1 MIKKNKIIWLIMM
14 VALLLAFCS
23 KNKNNETTGSP
34 SINPDETKRR
44 EEIQTD
50 PESIVSETVSDKDF
64 NENKELPRNTDQTGI
79 QPLLDTMKKNIAI
92 VDGSVQSDSNTQ
104 SPEKVNENS
113 GALEIQEVTN
123 IKKEAI
129 TQNTSRQNQDFLP
142 HSKAQSVYP
151 EDYLIGSLYNPAES
165 SLENKSIAQRTMDFL
180 NQLKKYELSENA
192 LKSASIVK
200 IRSLLSSILDKQ
212 IELLSYRIGSIT
224 TNDTASRVNIRLWS
238 KLATVEGE
246 LYLSK
251 AENNWYIED
260 IQVDIMD
267 LAFKKEKKDEAF
279 MPSSYVF
286 Q

>member
-1 MIKKNKIIWLIMM
+1 M
-14 VALLLAFCS
+14 LAFCS